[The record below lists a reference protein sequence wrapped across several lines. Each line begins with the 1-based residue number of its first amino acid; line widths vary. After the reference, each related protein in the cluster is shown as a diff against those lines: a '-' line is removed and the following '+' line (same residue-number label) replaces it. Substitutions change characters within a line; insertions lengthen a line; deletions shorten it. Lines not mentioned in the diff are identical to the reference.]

1 VPVGR
6 RVLPALLVVAAALA
20 DARGAHGLAF
30 DALLGAIPFAA
41 VSALVGFG
49 EYLERR
55 EDSVAG
61 LQALLWTLAVALL
74 VLSCAARSP
83 ATETHALPP
92 LGASA
97 LVGCLAV
104 LALKVCVALA
114 PQLRRASLRIAKP

>member
-1 VPVGR
+1 VAR
-6 RVLPALLVVAAALA
+6 RALPALLVLVAAFA

-49 EYLERR
+49 EYLEER
-55 EDSVAG
+55 EHAVAG
-61 LQALLWTLAVALL
+61 LQALLWTLATALL

-83 ATETHALPP
+83 ATETHSLPP

-104 LALKVCVALA
+104 MAIKAFVAIV
-114 PQLRRASLRIAKP
+114 PQLRRVTLHTAKP

>member
-1 VPVGR
+1 V
-6 RVLPALLVVAAALA
+6 VVAAWA

-49 EYLERR
+49 AYLEQR
-55 EDSVAG
+55 EDAVAG
-61 LQALLWTLAVALL
+61 LQALLWTLAVGLL

-83 ATETHALPP
+83 AAEMHTLPP

-97 LVGCLAV
+97 LVGCLAIF
-104 LALKVCVALA
+104 AIKACVAA
-114 PQLRRASLRIAKP
+114 VPQLRRVALHTAKP